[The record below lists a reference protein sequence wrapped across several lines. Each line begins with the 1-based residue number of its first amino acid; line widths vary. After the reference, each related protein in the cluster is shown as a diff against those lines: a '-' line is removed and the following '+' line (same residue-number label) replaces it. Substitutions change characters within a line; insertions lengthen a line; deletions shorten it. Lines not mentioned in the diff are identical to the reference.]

1 LVSESRP
8 QTIQARPAPNGS
20 GTITVG
26 WLAFEASVLR
36 RLKFRSVAMP
46 FTGEPELGL
55 YLKRWDARVA
65 ANDQAE
71 WAYARAHA
79 FIENNSERLT
89 EENLE
94 RLLED
99 LYVPRDELNNP
110 ALRKW
115 FTETDAWWF
124 DNLRLN
130 ILNTD
135 STTGGASILRSLAL
149 SVGMSVGDYV
159 LSFDDETRS
168 LREPL
173 ALSDVFRRAWQSAPA
188 PVNNSQ
194 RNTATNRDARS
205 FIAEQH
211 ADLLFLRLPRA
222 TNLPLRACSTLLSW
236 REEWVRGGDDFWDE
250 AERAL
255 SGRLGTPVATKQ
267 QYLRFVEELIQTAAH
282 LPAWAIAHTED
293 GFITTGEIAEC
304 VGQIRKVE
312 AIYTKDFSEL
322 TGLRASIIVA

>member
-1 LVSESRP
+1 MIS
-8 QTIQARPAPNGS
+8 PNGS
-20 GTITVG
+20 GTVTHG
-26 WLAFEASVLR
+26 WLAFELSVLR
-36 RLKFRSVAMP
+36 RVKFRSVVMP

-65 ANDQAE
+65 SNDQAE
-71 WAYARAHA
+71 WAYTRARA

-99 LYVPRDELNNP
+99 LYVPRDELSNP
-110 ALRKW
+110 TLRKW

-130 ILNTD
+130 ILNLEG
-135 STTGGASILRSLAL
+135 TTGDASFLRAMAL
-149 SVGMSVGDYV
+149 SIGMVVGDYV

-173 ALSDVFRRAWQSAPA
+173 ALSEVFRRAWESHPS

-194 RNTATNRDARS
+194 LNTAANRDARS
-205 FIAEQH
+205 FTAEQH
-211 ADLLFLRLPRA
+211 ADLLFLRLART
-222 TNLPLRACSTLLSW
+222 TNLPLRSRSPLLSW

-255 SGRLGTPVATKQ
+255 AGRLGASVATKQ
-267 QYLRFVEELIQTAAH
+267 QYLRFVEELLQTAAH
-282 LPAWAIAHTED
+282 IPTWAIAHTED
-293 GFITTGEIAEC
+293 GFITSSEIAEC